1 MCKILILVVKHSRCS
16 HARLNDQFNVYCIFQ
31 RRQIGCFWFL
41 INSKTSIYSNRNEM
55 KWMLHKMQRKGQIML
70 NRWRKTPLECIH
82 NSDSRL
88 QFHLMQ
94 ISSFH
99 IWNHDVLFSNI
110 LAFQI
115 EQTLVCKSTLWSLFL
130 LLLLEKI
137 STSNA
142 GISIFERLKR
152 MWAIQFLNWPNKIE
166 SIHGELLLLQLKKN
180 AI

>member
-1 MCKILILVVKHSRCS
+1 
-16 HARLNDQFNVYCIFQ
+16 
-31 RRQIGCFWFL
+31 
-41 INSKTSIYSNRNEM
+41 M

-70 NRWRKTPLECIH
+70 NRWKETPLKCIH

-99 IWNHDVLFSNI
+99 IWNRDVFSNMY
-110 LAFQI
+110 AFKI
-115 EQTLVCKSTLWSLFL
+115 EQTLVCKSMLWSLFL

-137 STSNA
+137 STSNTD
-142 GISIFERLKR
+142 ISIFERLKR

-166 SIHGELLLLQLKKN
+166 SIHDKQIVLTVEKN
-180 AI
+180 AIWKKRRYFLIKTDHRS